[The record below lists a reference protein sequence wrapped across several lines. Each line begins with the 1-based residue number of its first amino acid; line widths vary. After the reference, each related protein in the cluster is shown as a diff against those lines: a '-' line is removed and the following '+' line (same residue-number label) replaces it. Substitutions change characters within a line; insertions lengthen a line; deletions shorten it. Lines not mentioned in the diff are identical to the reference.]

1 MTIAS
6 LPPLRP
12 GELDAMEV
20 ALDEA
25 RMAAAAGEVPVGAAL
40 LVDGMVRVRGA
51 NRMRADH
58 DATSHAELL
67 VLREAALLLG
77 DAALRDSTLVVSLEP
92 CAMCA
97 GAIVLARVGRL
108 VFGAWDDKAGMCGS
122 VGDVV
127 RHARLN
133 HRPEV
138 QGGVLAERSRELL
151 REFFHAR
158 R

>member
-1 MTIAS
+1 MSTSPVAS
-6 LPPLRP
+6 VDV
-12 GELDAMEV
+12 DAMRS
-20 ALDEA
+20 ALVEA
-25 RMAAAAGEVPVGAAL
+25 QAAMAGGEVPVGAVVLHGGVIVARA
-40 LVDGMVRVRGA
+40 GNA
-51 NRMRADH
+51 MRRLSDPMA
-58 DATSHAELL
+58 HAEAL

-77 DAALRDSTLVVSLEP
+77 ADGLREATLVVTLEP

-97 GAIVLARVGRL
+97 GAIVLARVKRL

-127 RHARLN
+127 RHPRLN

-138 QGGVLAERSRELL
+138 QGGVLSHDSASLL
-151 REFFHAR
+151 REFFASR